1 MNWKFNNIIP
11 TTLQDFNLETSQ
23 LWGKEIEFIS
33 EKNYV
38 VYSESGKGKTTFSNF
53 CIGVRKDYSGEL
65 MLNKTLVNQIDLNRW
80 STIRS
85 KKVAY
90 VPQNLQLLENHTIW
104 ENLLIKNDLT
114 KFKSNKEIYHLL
126 EVFGISDI
134 KNKKTKETSLGQQQ
148 RTALIR
154 ALIQPFETILM
165 DEPFSHLDS
174 QNISIATNEILKA
187 CKQQNANFILTSLSK
202 QTPFDNVS
210 TVQI

>member
-1 MNWKFNNIIP
+1 MPK
-11 TTLQDFNLETSQ
+11 S
-23 LWGKEIEFIS
+23 K
-33 EKNYV
+33 V
-38 VYSESGKGKTTFSNF
+38 VLYQS
-53 CIGVRKDYSGEL
+53 
-65 MLNKTLVNQIDLNRW
+65 
-80 STIRS
+80 
-85 KKVAY
+85 
-90 VPQNLQLLENHTIW
+90 
-104 ENLLIKNDLT
+104 
-114 KFKSNKEIYHLL
+114 
-126 EVFGISDI
+126 SDI

-174 QNISIATNEILKA
+174 QNILIATNEILKA

>member
-1 MNWKFNNIIP
+1 MSR
-11 TTLQDFNLETSQ
+11 D
-23 LWGKEIEFIS
+23 
-33 EKNYV
+33 
-38 VYSESGKGKTTFSNF
+38 
-53 CIGVRKDYSGEL
+53 
-65 MLNKTLVNQIDLNRW
+65 NKI
-80 STIRS
+80 
-85 KKVAY
+85 
-90 VPQNLQLLENHTIW
+90 
-104 ENLLIKNDLT
+104 LT
-114 KFKSNKEIYHLL
+114 ELL

-134 KNKKTKETSLGQQQ
+134 KNKKTNETSLGQQQ